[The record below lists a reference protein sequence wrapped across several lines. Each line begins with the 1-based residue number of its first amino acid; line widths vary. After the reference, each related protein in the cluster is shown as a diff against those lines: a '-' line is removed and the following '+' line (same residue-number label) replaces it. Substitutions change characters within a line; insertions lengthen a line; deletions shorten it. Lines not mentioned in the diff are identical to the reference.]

1 MDMGLKTVMKAA
13 PIGETEDN
21 RLILE
26 FQIRVLTVLVNRGV
40 LSHGQLE
47 KGLVLLKE
55 KTR

>member
-1 MDMGLKTVMKAA
+1 MGLKTVMKAA

-26 FQIRVLTVLVNRGV
+26 FQIRVLTVLVNRGI

-55 KTR
+55 RTR